1 MGFWIWGYLQTPQLG
16 QIGLFSAFWRI
27 CPIWRWAELL
37 FGQVFAVVKASDE
50 EDLAIFQTI
59 VVAWVSRHMVMIKV
73 VNLTETLRD
82 MQESGL
88 QPEHIHEY

>member
-1 MGFWIWGYLQTPQLG
+1 M
-16 QIGLFSAFWRI
+16 
-27 CPIWRWAELL
+27 
-37 FGQVFAVVKASDE
+37 KASDE

-73 VNLTETLRD
+73 VNLTETLPT
-82 MQESGL
+82 MQESDL